1 MKKLMIALAIVAIAS
16 VAQAELLATWSTA
29 DNSGAVTDGADGA
42 VVSALSIYGGA
53 GKTGT
58 TTIWG
63 MNSLVSGGGFQFTI
77 LSITAGNYIGNAIVA
92 GTSSGSMTGPRELD
106 WYVNAGNTGVSI
118 IRTTTTVAFS
128 SGLGSLYSGD
138 VVSLRTD
145 AAGGTVRS
153 GTETFTNNGGTFY
166 VTTAGGGM
174 TLNGDITPVG
184 VPEPAT
190 MGLLGLGALA
200 MVLRRKMK
208 K

>member
-63 MNSLVSGGGFQFTI
+63 MNSLVSGGGFQFSI
-77 LSITAGNYIGNAIVA
+77 LSITPGSFVANAIVA
-92 GTSSGSMTGPRELD
+92 GTTSGSMTGPRELD

-118 IRTTTTVAFS
+118 VRTTTTVAFS

-138 VVSLRTD
+138 VVSLHAD

-153 GTETFTNNGGTFY
+153 ATETFTNNGGTFY

-174 TLNGDITPVG
+174 TLNGDITPI
-184 VPEPAT
+184 PEPAT

>member
-63 MNSLVSGGGFQFTI
+63 MNSLVSGGGFQFSI
-77 LSITAGNYIGNAIVA
+77 LSITPGSFVANAIVA
-92 GTSSGSMTGPRELD
+92 GTTSGSMTGPRELD

-118 IRTTTTVAFS
+118 VRTTTTVAFS

-138 VVSLRTD
+138 VVSLRAD

-153 GTETFTNNGGTFY
+153 ATETFTNNGGTFY

-174 TLNGDITPVG
+174 TLNGDITPI
-184 VPEPAT
+184 PEPAT

-200 MVLRRKMK
+200 MVLRRKTK